1 MSALAFWQSLSSP
14 SRCSLGI
21 CQLFSTSPSPP
32 STAAGPTGPSIAQG
46 APLVGLGSTP
56 AVEDLPLGHLGWCG
70 HRDRTASAASATAAA
85 FSTAAVSTAVSTA
98 ITTAHRRPPGTPRE
112 PRGVSR
118 ADRSGRCQ
126 PSVAWVRSNGCGCSR
141 GCGWDRWDRLQ
152 TRGRRLDVSFVAGCP
167 HVAGCAKMKPLNVSC
182 AVPYES
188 HVRQ

>member
-56 AVEDLPLGHLGWCG
+56 AVEDLPLRHLGWCG

-85 FSTAAVSTAVSTA
+85 VSTAAVSTAVSTA
-98 ITTAHRRPPGTPRE
+98 IATAHRRPPGTAAGAARRVQGGQERPLSTFSGLGALKWLWVFAGVWLGPLGPLADAWKAFGRE
-112 PRGVSR
+112 L
-118 ADRSGRCQ
+118 C
-126 PSVAWVRSNGCGCSR
+126 
-141 GCGWDRWDRLQ
+141 
-152 TRGRRLDVSFVAGCP
+152 RRLSACRWLCENETVECLVCGP
-167 HVAGCAKMKPLNVSC
+167 I
-182 AVPYES
+182 
-188 HVRQ
+188 

>member
-85 FSTAAVSTAVSTA
+85 VSTAAVSTAVSTA
-98 ITTAHRRPPGTPRE
+98 IATAHRRPPGTAAEAARRVQGGQTGAAAVNLQSLGCAQMVVGV
-112 PRGVSR
+112 RG
-118 ADRSGRCQ
+118 G
-126 PSVAWVRSNGCGCSR
+126 
-141 GCGWDRWDRLQ
+141 
-152 TRGRRLDVSFVAGCP
+152 VAGT
-167 HVAGCAKMKPLNVSC
+167 AGTACRRVEG
-182 AVPYES
+182 VWT
-188 HVRQ
+188 